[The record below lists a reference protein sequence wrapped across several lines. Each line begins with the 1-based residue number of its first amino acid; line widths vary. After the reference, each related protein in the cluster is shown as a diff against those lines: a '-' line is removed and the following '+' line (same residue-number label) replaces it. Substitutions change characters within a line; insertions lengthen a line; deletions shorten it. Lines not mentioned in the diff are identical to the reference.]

1 MKKRMNRV
9 LTLALALVMCL
20 SLAACGGSKDSG
32 TPAPSQDAAQDTAD
46 GKTFKVGVCGR
57 DFTSPFQTSLYE
69 SMEEAAKAYPEIK
82 LDIRDGEGDPSVQ
95 VNILQTFIEQKKD
108 LIVVVANQV
117 DTLIPAINQCVD
129 AGIPVINTNC
139 YVGDG
144 SKILTFIGCDD
155 RVGGYRQGE
164 LINKAIG
171 DSGKI
176 ALIQATLGTAY
187 QIARTEG
194 IENYISE
201 KAPGIEIVAYECNDN
216 DNAKTVTI
224 MQNLLTRF
232 PAGELDGIVVQGP
245 LDAIA
250 AADACIDAGRD
261 ELVGKIVA
269 MDYSTQVEEAIK
281 EGKLYGTVNQDP
293 VTYGKLTVEYIAKY
307 MTGEMKAEDFEKE
320 IDIDLPT
327 VDASN
332 VNDTAATWS

>member
-69 SMEEAAKAYPEIK
+69 SMKEAAKAYPEIE

-155 RVGGYRQGE
+155 RVG
-164 LINKAIG
+164 
-171 DSGKI
+171 
-176 ALIQATLGTAY
+176 
-187 QIARTEG
+187 
-194 IENYISE
+194 
-201 KAPGIEIVAYECNDN
+201 
-216 DNAKTVTI
+216 
-224 MQNLLTRF
+224 
-232 PAGELDGIVVQGP
+232 
-245 LDAIA
+245 
-250 AADACIDAGRD
+250 AC
-261 ELVGKIVA
+261 
-269 MDYSTQVEEAIK
+269 
-281 EGKLYGTVNQDP
+281 P
-293 VTYGKLTVEYIAKY
+293 
-307 MTGEMKAEDFEKE
+307 
-320 IDIDLPT
+320 P
-327 VDASN
+327 
-332 VNDTAATWS
+332 